1 VHDTL
6 LELEVLL
13 ADGAIVTC
21 TPAERAPRSLLRF
34 PNSYGT
40 LGYALRSPCAPC
52 R

>member
-1 VHDTL
+1 
-6 LELEVLL
+6 VLL

-21 TPAERAPRSLLRF
+21 TPANEHRDLFFGF

-40 LGYALRSPCAPC
+40 LGYALKVTVRTV